1 MNKVKTK
8 TMRMTVNSPKFK
20 SLVAIWLIAFAP
32 LPAAAADNNMP
43 DAGLILQQMQPPQP
57 QQPAPIDSGLSIEQK
72 DTIKLPVGE
81 SFLVTKIEIIGNEII
96 DARTLHRLVANSEN
110 LRLNLKQLQILAT
123 RIGNFYQ
130 TQGYPLTQAIIPS
143 QSIENGIVR
152 IEVIEARFGKI
163 SLNNT
168 SRVNEALLQ
177 ATLSPLKSGMPIT
190 QKLMDRSLLLLSDIP
205 GVILNATLKPGEQSK
220 TSDLVVE
227 TSASP
232 TFSGNVV
239 LENHGSQYTGR
250 SRIGGTINL
259 INPLHYGDVLSVSA
273 LSSGGGV
280 NYASIAYE
288 GLLNQYGSRLGA
300 SYSALHY
307 VLGGPLQT
315 LKAHGTAQVQSLWL
329 KQPLL
334 RGQNANVYGQVQYDS
349 KQLRDRIDVSA
360 LRSDRSLENM
370 TLRLSGDMRDNLLS
384 GGVNIWSIGYTAG
397 VVDFDNAAAQLAD
410 AENARTN
417 GSYSKW
423 NVNFVRMQKLSPDF
437 GLFLS
442 ITGQH
447 ASQNLDSVEK
457 IIAGGA
463 RTVRGYDIGAMSGD
477 NGVLTTIELRQ
488 DLGTLM
494 QGQWQAVA
502 FIDNA
507 NITVNR
513 NVWTTG
519 TNRATLSGAGLGL
532 NWVDLNQWS
541 ASAYIATPIGSIPSI
556 LENTASNRIW
566 VEIGKRF

>member
-1 MNKVKTK
+1 MAEYEPMIKPVIALL
-8 TMRMTVNSPKFK
+8 VLA
-20 SLVAIWLIAFAP
+20 LVA

-43 DAGLILQQMQPPQP
+43 DAGLILQQMQPLQP
-57 QQPAPIDSGLSIEQK
+57 LQPTPIDSGLIIEQQ
-72 DTIKLPVGE
+72 DVTKLPVGE
-81 SFLVTKIEIIGNEII
+81 SFLVNKIEIIGNEII
-96 DARTLHRLVANSEN
+96 DTRTLHRLVANSEK

-143 QSIENGIVR
+143 QTIANGIVR
-152 IEVIEARFGKI
+152 IEVIEAHFGKI

-205 GVILNATLKPGEQSK
+205 GVILNATLKPGEISK

-232 TFSGNVV
+232 TFSGSVV
-239 LENHGSQYTGR
+239 LENHGSRYTGR

-288 GLLNQYGSRLGA
+288 GLLNQYGSRMGA

-307 VLGGPLQT
+307 VLGEPLQA
-315 LKAHGTAQVQSLWL
+315 LQAHGTAQVKSLWL

-334 RGQNANVYGQVQYDS
+334 RSQNANVYGQLQYDS

-360 LRSDRSLENM
+360 LRSDRNLENW

-397 VVDFDNAAAQLAD
+397 EVSFDNAAAQLAD
-410 AENARTN
+410 ARNAKTN

-423 NVNFVRMQKLSPDF
+423 NVNFVRMQKLSPGI

-463 RTVRGYDIGAMSGD
+463 RTVRGYDIGAISGD

-488 DLGTLM
+488 DLGDLL

-502 FIDNA
+502 FIDHA

-513 NVWTTG
+513 NLWTTG
-519 TNRATLSGAGLGL
+519 TNSATLSGAGLGL
-532 NWVDLNQWS
+532 NWASSNQWS
-541 ASAYIATPIGSIPSI
+541 ASAYIATPIGPIPAI
-556 LENTASNRIW
+556 LESTASNRIW